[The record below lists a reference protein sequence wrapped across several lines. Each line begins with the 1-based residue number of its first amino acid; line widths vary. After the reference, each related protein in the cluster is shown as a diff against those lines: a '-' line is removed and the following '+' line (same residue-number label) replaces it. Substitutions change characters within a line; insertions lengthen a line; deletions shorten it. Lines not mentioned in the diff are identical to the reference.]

1 MRRVRQI
8 YIGHT
13 PVVYATVV
21 DFTASKSKWSAVCV
35 RMNSYATGIPAPR
48 ALLLVASFKK
58 LDYAHHCQV
67 ASALALFLLTFASC
81 DAPYLWVE
89 RVGMSSSLVASGFAP
104 GRALN
109 SARL

>member
-1 MRRVRQI
+1 VRA
-8 YIGHT
+8 YELVCHRHT
-13 PVVYATVV
+13 SPACL
-21 DFTASKSKWSAVCV
+21 TARSQ
-35 RMNSYATGIPAPR
+35 
-48 ALLLVASFKK
+48 FQK

>member
-21 DFTASKSKWSAVCV
+21 DFTASKSKWSAVC
-35 RMNSYATGIPAPR
+35 GHPALR

-81 DAPYLWVE
+81 DALYLWVE